1 MIPLSFVPGKD
12 VRSAMISFRPFRLQQ
27 VRVNTGHAAER
38 GETAQDFPAAS
49 GACRVNM
56 VRGI

>member
-38 GETAQDFPAAS
+38 GKTAQAFRAAS
-49 GACRVNM
+49 DACRVNM